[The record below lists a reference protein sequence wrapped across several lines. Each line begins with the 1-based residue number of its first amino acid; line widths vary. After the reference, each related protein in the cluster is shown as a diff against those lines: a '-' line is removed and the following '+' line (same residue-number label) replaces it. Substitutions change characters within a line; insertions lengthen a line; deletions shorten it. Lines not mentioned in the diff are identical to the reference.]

1 MSARRA
7 PTKLVSAAG
16 LEKGVAA
23 LVALHGASSE
33 RPALRPDLVIRR
45 KVWMGDTTW
54 LVKNPDTQKL
64 YSFDAAMW
72 DLISLFD
79 GSRTR
84 PEILGEYNATHAGEG
99 IPLQLVLDFE
109 EQLREMGL
117 VAQSARERSLDL
129 LDGARSARK
138 RAAEEKAEG
147 FNPFF
152 IQWKVIDPDRFLART
167 AKYVRWIWTPP
178 VVSLGLVCFAL
189 TIGVFV
195 QHFGTLWDQTLELYA
210 FLNKPLWDAIHFFV
224 ILTCIGAIHEFS
236 HGYVTKFYGGE
247 VHDIGMALFY
257 FTPAFYCDTTDAFL
271 FESKWHKIW
280 VTVAGIYV
288 EGWMCAI
295 ATGLWVASYPDTLLH
310 ELAYKTMLFT
320 GVSTV
325 FFNINPLIKID
336 GYYALSN
343 LLELPALREDSFAYV
358 GAWIQRHVLRLNVE
372 VPALS
377 RKRRRIYV
385 VYGVLASLYAATI
398 MVFIAKLF
406 GNLYS
411 KYFPQVGTVLLL
423 LTLYQV
429 FKKRVRVVTR
439 VARLLY
445 LDKKELLMSPRARA
459 PLAVAAAAVLLFLA
473 IPWSRRT
480 VQATVLLEPAV
491 RTALQA
497 PDDGLVAEVPV
508 REGDDVEAGAT
519 VAVVTSP
526 VLEARVGALRATRE
540 RLEKDASRLRQAGS
554 QGDALRAESERAAV
568 DADLGREE
576 ARLERLTVRSPI
588 AGRVLTPRLEDLR
601 GRGVRAGAVLV
612 EIGDCR
618 RLKARIPVSERLLT
632 HVATGGKVAV
642 QLRGQPLRPVEGVVV
657 SIAPAASA
665 AGSVPETAGAA
676 LRPPERPE
684 TFVAVAELENPGDLL
699 KPGMSGVARIY
710 SGRSSYLAR
719 SGRVLGHWLQTI
731 FW

>member
-1 MSARRA
+1 MSARRS
-7 PTKLVSAAG
+7 PSKLVSAAG
-16 LEKGVAA
+16 LDKGMEA
-23 LVALHGASSE
+23 LAALHGGGAE
-33 RPALRPDLVIRR
+33 RPALRDDLVVRR
-45 KVWMGDTTW
+45 KVWMGDTSW

-64 YSFDAAMW
+64 YSFEDAMW
-72 DLISLFD
+72 DLISLMD
-79 GSRTR
+79 GTRTR
-84 PEILGEYNATHAGEG
+84 PEIAAEYNRSHSGEG
-99 IPLQLVLDFE
+99 IALQLVLDFE
-109 EQLREMGL
+109 EQLRGMGL
-117 VAQSARERSLDL
+117 IAQSAKERSLAL
-129 LDGARSARK
+129 LEGPRSAR
-138 RAAEEKAEG
+138 RLAAEEKAEG

-152 IQWKVIDPDRFLART
+152 IQYKVIDPDRLLTRT

-178 VVSLGLVCFAL
+178 VVIVGLVCFAL

-195 QHFGTLWDQTLELYA
+195 QHFAALWDQTLELYA
-210 FLNKPLWDAIHFFV
+210 FLKKPFWDAVQFFL

-271 FESKWHKIW
+271 FESKWQRFW

-377 RKRRRIYV
+377 SRRRRVYV
-385 VYGVLASLYAATI
+385 TYGLLASAYAATI
-398 MVFIAKLF
+398 MVFIGQLF
-406 GNLYS
+406 YNFYS
-411 KYFPQVGTVLLL
+411 RYLPEFATVLLI
-423 LTLYQV
+423 LTLYQI

-459 PLAVAAAAVLLFLA
+459 PLAVSAIAVLLVLVV
-473 IPWSRRT
+473 PWSRRT
-480 VQATVLLEPAV
+480 IQTTVLLEPSERV
-491 RTALQA
+491 WLQA
-497 PDDGLVAEVPV
+497 PDDGLVTQVLV
-508 REGDDVEAGAT
+508 REGDEVKAGEP
-519 VAVVTSP
+519 VAILANP
-526 VLEARVGALRATRE
+526 ALDARRDALLAVRE
-540 RLEKDASRLRQAGS
+540 RLEKEASRLRQAGS
-554 QGDALRAESERAAV
+554 PGAAARAESERTAV
-568 DADLGREE
+568 EADLEREE
-576 ARLERLTVRSPI
+576 ARRERMTIRSPI
-588 AGRVLTPRLEDLR
+588 AGRVLTPRLEDLH
-601 GRGVRAGAVLV
+601 GTGVRSGAPLA
-612 EIGDCR
+612 EIGECR
-618 RLKARIPVSERLLT
+618 KLKVTIPVSERLLT
-632 HVATGGKVAV
+632 YLATGEHVAV
-642 QLRGQPLRPVEGVVV
+642 QLQARPLSPLRGAIV
-657 SIAPAASA
+657 SISPATAASSPST
-665 AGSVPETAGAA
+665 GNDRST
-676 LRPPERPE
+676 LRPPDLPGK
-684 TFVAVAELENPGDLL
+684 FVAVAEFENPEGLL
-699 KPGMSGVARIY
+699 PGMSGIARIY
-710 SGRSSYLAR
+710 SGRSSFLAQG
-719 SGRVLGHWLQTI
+719 GRVLGHWLQTV

>member
-1 MSARRA
+1 
-7 PTKLVSAAG
+7 
-16 LEKGVAA
+16 
-23 LVALHGASSE
+23 
-33 RPALRPDLVIRR
+33 
-45 KVWMGDTTW
+45 MGDTSW

-72 DLISLFD
+72 DLIELFD

-84 PEILGEYNATHAGEG
+84 PEILEAYDATHSGEG

-109 EQLREMGL
+109 EQLRDMGL
-117 VAQSARERSLDL
+117 IARSAKERSLAL
-129 LDGARSARK
+129 LEGARTARK

-152 IQWKVIDPDRFLART
+152 IQYKVIDPDRILTRT
-167 AKYVRWIWTPP
+167 AKYVRWIWSPP
-178 VVSLGLVCFAL
+178 VVSVGLVCFAL
-189 TIGVFV
+189 TVGVFV
-195 QHFGTLWDQTLELYA
+195 QHFDALWSQTLELYA
-210 FLNKPLWDAIHFFV
+210 FLKKPFWDAVQFFL

-271 FESKWHKIW
+271 FESKWHRFW

-288 EGWMCAI
+288 EAWMCAI

-320 GVSTV
+320 GVSTI

-343 LLELPALREDSFAYV
+343 LLELPALREDSFAYI

-377 RKRRRIYV
+377 RRRRRIYV
-385 VYGVLASLYAATI
+385 LYGVLASAYAATI
-398 MVFIAKLF
+398 MVFIGKLF
-406 GNLYS
+406 DNLYS
-411 KYFPQVGTVLLL
+411 KYFPQFATILLIV
-423 LTLYQV
+423 TLYQV

-459 PLAVAAAAVLLFLA
+459 PLAAAAIAVLLFLA

-480 VQATVLLEPAV
+480 IQATVLLEPTE
-491 RTALQA
+491 RISLQA
-497 PDDGLVAEVPV
+497 PDDGLVAQVLV
-508 REGDDVEAGAT
+508 GEGSE
-519 VAVVTSP
+519 VAVATP
-526 VLEARVGALRATRE
+526 VAVLTNPALEARLDALNAVRE
-540 RLEKDASRLRQAGS
+540 RLEKEASRLRQSGS
-554 QGDALRAESERAAV
+554 PGDARRADSERSAV
-568 DADLGREE
+568 EADIRREE
-576 ARLERLTVRSPI
+576 ARRERMTLRSPI
-588 AGRVLTPRLEDLR
+588 AGRVLTPRLEDLVGKR
-601 GRGVRAGAVLV
+601 VRSGDVLA

-618 RLKARIPVSERLLT
+618 RVKARIPVSERLLT
-632 HVATGGKVAV
+632 QFSIGEPVAV
-642 QLRGQPLRPVEGVVV
+642 QLRGRPLQPLRGSIV
-657 SIAPAASA
+657 SIAPATFTAEPASA
-665 AGSVPETAGAA
+665 KDRPG

-684 TFVAVAELENPGDLL
+684 TFVAVAEFENPGGLL
-699 KPGMSGVARIY
+699 RPGMSGIARIY

-719 SGRVLGHWLQTI
+719 SGRILGHWLQTI

>member
-1 MSARRA
+1 MSARRGSRF
-7 PTKLVSAAG
+7 VSAAG
-16 LEKGVAA
+16 LEKGVEA
-23 LVALHGASSE
+23 LVALHGTSSE
-33 RPALRPDLVIRR
+33 KPALRSDLVIRR
-45 KVWMGDTTW
+45 KVWMGDVSW

-64 YSFDAAMW
+64 YSFDASMW

-79 GSRTR
+79 GRTR
-84 PEILGEYNATHAGEG
+84 PEILEAYNATHSGEG
-99 IPLQLVLDFE
+99 IALQLVLDFE

-117 VAQSARERSLDL
+117 IARSAKQRSLDL
-129 LDGARSARK
+129 LDGERTARK

-152 IQWKVIDPDRFLART
+152 IQWKVIDPDRILTRT
-167 AKYVRWIWTPP
+167 AKYVRWIWSPP
-178 VVSLGLVCFAL
+178 VVFVGLLCFAL

-195 QHFGTLWDQTLELYA
+195 QHFGTLWNQTMELYA
-210 FLNKPLWDAIHFFV
+210 FLAKPFWDAVHFFL

-257 FTPAFYCDTTDAFL
+257 FMPAFYCDTTDAFL
-271 FESKWHKIW
+271 FESKSHKIW

-288 EGWMCAI
+288 EAWMCAI

-320 GVSTV
+320 GVSTI

-343 LLELPALREDSFAYV
+343 LLELPALREDSFAYI

-377 RKRRRIYV
+377 RRRRRVYVIY
-385 VYGVLASLYAATI
+385 GLLASAYAATI
-398 MVFIAKLF
+398 MVFIGHLF
-406 GNLYS
+406 GNFYS
-411 KYFPQVGTVLLL
+411 KYFPQFATVLLI
-423 LTLYQV
+423 LTLYQI

-459 PLAVAAAAVLLFLA
+459 PLALAAIAVLLFLA
-473 IPWSRRT
+473 VPWSRRT
-480 VQATVLLEPAV
+480 IQATVLLEPGE
-491 RTALQA
+491 RTSLQA
-497 PDDGLVAEVPV
+497 PDDGLVAQVV
-508 REGDDVEAGAT
+508 VSEGDEVTAGAP
-519 VAVVTSP
+519 VAILTNP
-526 VLEARVGALRATRE
+526 ALEARLDALTAERE
-540 RLEKDASRLRQAGS
+540 GLEKEASRLRQSGS
-554 QGDALRAESERAAV
+554 PGDARKADSERTAV
-568 DADLGREE
+568 EADLQREE
-576 ARLERLTVRSPI
+576 VRRGRMTVRSPI
-588 AGRVLTPRLEDLR
+588 TGRVLTPRLEDLL
-601 GRGVRAGAVLV
+601 GQGVRSGAVLA

-632 HVATGGKVAV
+632 NIAPGELVAV
-642 QLRGQPLRPVEGVVV
+642 QLKARPIQPLWGVVV
-657 SIAPAASA
+657 SIAPATSA
-665 AGSVPETAGAA
+665 EAPAPARTT

-684 TFVAVAELENPGDLL
+684 QFIAVAEFENAEGLL
-699 KPGMSGVARIY
+699 LPGMSGTARIY

-719 SGRVLGHWLQTI
+719 SGRVVSHWLQTI